1 MPKKIIFDKKNVL
14 VAGGAGFIGSH
25 LCDDL
30 IKTSKVI
37 CVDNFSNS
45 NEKNIDHLLS
55 NPNFVFINHDLSELI
70 DLENIS
76 SLESFKIPFQGI
88 QEVYSLAC
96 PISPKNFNDNKVKI
110 IQANSLVVKNLLD
123 LALNYQAKFI
133 HLSSSVIYGLRR
145 NEIQDYLVREDD
157 MGQVSIN
164 SDRSCYDE
172 GKRFAETIIST
183 YNQKYNLDAKIIR
196 LFRTYGPRMKL
207 NDDQMMPDFI
217 SDAIE
222 GNNLTIFGDKDFSSS
237 FCYVSDV
244 IDAIV
249 KIIETE
255 CSDIINIGSDVDINL
270 SEVAQKV
277 ISFIESKSKIVY
289 EEEKLFMTPL
299 LLPDIHK
306 ARNELG
312 WMPVVGIEEGLK
324 KTIFNLQSK
333 KRLRNY

>member
-25 LCDDL
+25 LCDEL
-30 IKTSKVI
+30 VKTAKVI

-55 NPNFVFINHDLSELI
+55 NHDFVFINHDLSEPI
-70 DLENIS
+70 DLENLS

-88 QEVYSLAC
+88 QEVYNLAC

-110 IQANSLVVKNLLD
+110 IQANSSVVKNLLD
-123 LALNYQAKFI
+123 ITLNYRAKFM

-145 NEIQDYLVREDD
+145 SEVQDYLVREDD
-157 MGQVSIN
+157 MGQVNPN

-183 YNQKYNLDAKIIR
+183 YNQKHNLGAKIIR

-207 NDDQMMPDFI
+207 NDDQMLPDFI

-222 GNNLTIFGDKDFSSS
+222 GKDLTIFGDEKFNSS
-237 FCYVSDV
+237 FCYISDV
-244 IDAIV
+244 IDAIL
-249 KIIETE
+249 KIMETE
-255 CSDIINIGSDVDINL
+255 CSDVINIGSDVDINL

-277 ISFIESKSKIVY
+277 ISLIDSNSKIVY

-324 KTIFNLQSK
+324 KTIFNLQSQ
-333 KRLRNY
+333 KRSRSY